1 MLFLESFL
9 LKPLLPIRTLHPVTR
24 SVHGLC
30 DPFGTWFVLPTR
42 NLADVILRHPIAKE
56 RLILPDHM
64 LTARDFAQ
72 YICRETDPDLYILS
86 SGEQDLLIRRI
97 LTSPDLRKST
107 ASLFGEVT
115 HTTCSGHSSPVLSKI

>member
-1 MLFLESFL
+1 MSVSHTIRYALFGEL
-9 LKPLLPIRTLHPVTR
+9 LTETFAAYQDAASR
-24 SVHGLC
+24 

-72 YICRETDPDLYILS
+72 YICRETDPDLSLENRTFS
-86 SGEQDLLIRRI
+86 SAEYSQALIFAKV
-97 LTSPDLRKST
+97 P
-107 ASLFGEVT
+107 SLFLARSPTPLAAV
-115 HTTCSGHSSPVLSKI
+115 SGHSSPVLSKI